1 MVESKELENILTQKD
16 VFMKVDLMII
26 ILMVKEYLNGE
37 MEEFIKVIGSMEE
50 CMDMEFIFGL
60 METVMKVII
69 MKARKMVQENL
80 LGQMVD
86 IIKANGKTDKNMEKV

>member
-1 MVESKELENILTQKD
+1 MVKVCKSGNREQDMREKSLMVESKELENILTQKD

-69 MKARKMVQENL
+69 MKARKMV
-80 LGQMVD
+80 
-86 IIKANGKTDKNMEKV
+86 